1 MRCVLTFL
9 ASPSS
14 AEELRKHLT
23 ELSAFRSLESGG
35 GPSVGVGSVQLD
47 WNGTMLAMGMSRCL
61 TGTTLSAGQYWIV
74 RNSWPES
81 QGLRVR
87 ER

>member
-1 MRCVLTFL
+1 MLMGQDDDMEKKAIYLVL

-23 ELSAFRSLESGG
+23 ESNAFRILESEE
-35 GPSVGVGSVQLD
+35 
-47 WNGTMLAMGMSRCL
+47 A
-61 TGTTLSAGQYWIV
+61 
-74 RNSWPES
+74 
-81 QGLRVR
+81 